1 MRNWSAFLHRNLR
14 EKDEM
19 CCCGEAVT
27 VNQPRFE
34 CILLSILH
42 TIDHAAFLSRCI
54 CQDEEVIAVS
64 TLRLPWR
71 QRGFHCCALF
81 PSDPVCARRGG
92 IEALQ
97 ELSALHSSAFYL
109 AIESSWLM
117 YDWIWESCVCV
128 CVCRRTHIDNST
140 LRRGNKHIWAATF
153 RQVQLCLFCLIG
165 RRAQILPAAVGKVSR
180 WE

>member
-1 MRNWSAFLHRNLR
+1 MGTWSTFNYQNLR
-14 EKDEM
+14 GRDEM
-19 CCCGEAVT
+19 CFCGEAVT
-27 VNQPRFE
+27 VNHPRLK

-54 CQDEEVIAVS
+54 CRDEEVIAVS

-81 PSDPVCARRGG
+81 PSDPVCARRRG

-109 AIESSWLM
+109 AIESSRLM
-117 YDWIWESCVCV
+117 YDWIRAMCATDLTLTTRASAEET
-128 CVCRRTHIDNST
+128 RTFGQHRSVGCICAFLLDWRKRTN
-140 LRRGNKHIWAATF
+140 WA
-153 RQVQLCLFCLIG
+153 CC
-165 RRAQILPAAVGKVSR
+165 
-180 WE
+180 WW